1 MFIAPADGTFWT
13 EHPYCILDGAA
24 WVTAEQRE
32 AAEIFKKYLLDPA
45 QQAAAITVGL
55 RPADPA
61 VPLSTPV
68 VGFNVAQVGRPVALK
83 VAAGV
88 LVTAI
93 VKVPATV
100 AWNVVL
106 ATLVKTGAVPT
117 VSVAASEVAL
127 APMRLP
133 ATA

>member
-1 MFIAPADGTFWT
+1 MV
-13 EHPYCILDGAA
+13 GATLA
-24 WVTAEQRE
+24 GNTVIVKVWV
-32 AAEIFKKYLLDPA
+32 AAMPFVAVRVAVMGEP
-45 QQAAAITVGL
+45 TVSG
-55 RPADPA
+55 A

-68 VGFNVAQVGRPVALK
+68 VGFNVAQVGKPVALK
-83 VAAGV
+83 VAAGE
-88 LVTAI
+88 LVAAI